1 MLQGAGHSLD
11 ASPPAMAAEIA
22 AIDLDVVP
30 VDWERAED
38 LRVVAEINERAYGY
52 RPGDFTGVLIASP
65 PGIHAYVAR
74 LEGGPVSCTVA
85 VDHGGDCSI
94 QLVATDL
101 QARGRGLASGLIR
114 VAVWE
119 ARERGCETTSL
130 QSTRAGYSAYRTLG
144 YRDLGGMGMWERR
157 QRALS

>member
-1 MLQGAGHSLD
+1 M
-11 ASPPAMAAEIA
+11 
-22 AIDLDVVP
+22 
-30 VDWERAED
+30 
-38 LRVVAEINERAYGY
+38 
-52 RPGDFTGVLIASP
+52 
-65 PGIHAYVAR
+65 
-74 LEGGPVSCTVA
+74 SCTVA